1 MVDKIYS
8 GLLEIIVQCVIE
20 EGFEGSGGRYLKRHQ
35 SERKREN
42 AMLGG

>member
-1 MVDKIYS
+1 MVDQIYS
-8 GLLEIIVQCVIE
+8 GLLNIIAQCGIE
-20 EGFEGSGGRYLKRHQ
+20 EGSEGSGGRYLKRHQ